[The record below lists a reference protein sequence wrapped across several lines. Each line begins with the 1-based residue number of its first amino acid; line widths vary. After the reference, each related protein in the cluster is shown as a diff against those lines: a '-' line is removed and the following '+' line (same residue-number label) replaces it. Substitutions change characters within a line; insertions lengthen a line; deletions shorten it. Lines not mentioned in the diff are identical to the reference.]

1 MADLKAGSLNV
12 EITADNKP
20 LNEGLRKAE
29 QQVKKTDDKLKQLTR
44 TTSNASDA
52 AGGGF
57 FEATG
62 KVQQFQSQVSA
73 ALGVV
78 AGFTAVATIVGGVA
92 KAFREVGDE
101 VGRSRDV
108 LDSFEKLLRSTAK
121 NTPVLGQ
128 ILQVGFDVSEALTGP
143 GREAGTQK
151 NISELQNQIR
161 NIEGQLRRARDPS
174 AFFTVGDRPG
184 GSEVSRLAKEQQEL
198 QARLNAALATRRA
211 VEAELSARAG
221 LVAAEA
227 EQLRLGLE
235 SEALRLQGKDA
246 EADLLDIQKE
256 EKKIAEEINR
266 LTTIR
271 NQLLDQGFNRLG
283 ATVDNQIR
291 ALEAA
296 KKQTIELK
304 KQAVIQKTVGDIFT
318 GQTAA
323 GAFKV
328 ALSVAKSTASS
339 ATTSPSSPQGKQVTL
354 LQEAT
359 RLLGIIANKETALT

>member
-108 LDSFEKLLRSTAK
+108 LDSFEKLLRSTAR

-128 ILQVGFDVSEALTGP
+128 ILQVGFDVSDALSGGPREKGTLKNIAKLEALIA
-143 GREAGTQK
+143 EADA
-151 NISELQNQIR
+151 ELQRGEFGSGGFVDPGMRALGTRQSKIDE
-161 NIEGQLRRARDPS
+161 IEALEERLRAAR
-174 AFFTVGDRPG
+174 
-184 GSEVSRLAKEQQEL
+184 
-198 QARLNAALATRRA
+198 ATRAA
-211 VEAELSARAG
+211 VEAELSTRAG
-221 LVAAEA
+221 LLAAEA

-246 EADLLDIQKE
+246 EADLLEIQKE

-266 LTTIR
+266 LTAIR